1 MRMARV
7 ALAHLAEPGRRDL
20 GLLVRAVGPVEAL
33 RRIRAGVVTDELRQA
48 ISARLKAVDPVRL
61 AERALDHAAM
71 IGARVITPEDGE
83 WPARLDDLARIS
95 QPVTDPVHRNTD
107 PPLCMWLRGPLPL
120 GEVAEQ
126 SVAIVGARAST
137 AYGEHVA
144 AELGYGLADRGW
156 TIVSGGAFGVD
167 AAAHRGALAATGATI
182 AVLACGIDRP
192 YPQSHRV
199 LFDRIADR
207 GLLLSEWPPGAD
219 PHRLRFLVRNRV
231 IAALSR
237 GTVLV
242 EANLRSGARFTLGR
256 ARDLNRM
263 AMAVPG
269 PVTSALSSG
278 SHEELRQP
286 GTILVAR
293 TEHIL
298 DAVGS
303 IGPDLAPIPRAEPT
317 DRDALTPLERQVL
330 DGVRPRK
337 VLSAE
342 EIAAVVGVSARDAR
356 RTLPGLERARFVTAT
371 GIGYRLW
378 RKSDADA
385 AQASR
390 PRSRPRS
397 RRSADEPS
405 G

>member
-1 MRMARV
+1 MESTRF
-7 ALAHLAEPGRRDL
+7 
-20 GLLVRAVGPVEAL
+20 
-33 RRIRAGVVTDELRQA
+33 
-48 ISARLKAVDPVRL
+48 
-61 AERALDHAAM
+61 AERALHLAAR
-71 IGARVITPEDGE
+71 IGARIVTPEDDE
-83 WPARLDDLARIS
+83 WPARLDDLVRIS
-95 QPVTDPVHRNTD
+95 QPVADPVHRDTD
-107 PPLCMWLRGPLPL
+107 PPLCLWLRGPLL
-120 GEVAEQ
+120 LREVVEQ
-126 SVAIVGARAST
+126 SVAVVGARAST

-167 AAAHRGALAATGATI
+167 AAAHRGALAASGATI

-199 LFDRIADR
+199 LFDRIVER

-219 PHRLRFLVRNRV
+219 PHRVRFLVRNRV

-269 PVTSALSSG
+269 PVTSALSNG
-278 SHEELRQP
+278 SHEELREP

-293 TEHIL
+293 TEHVL

-303 IGPDLAPIPRAEPT
+303 IGLDLAPIARAEPSE
-317 DRDALTPLERQVL
+317 RDALTALERQVL

-337 VLSAE
+337 ILTAE

-356 RTLPGLERARFVTAT
+356 RTLPGLERARFVTAS
-371 GIGYRLW
+371 GVGYRLW
-378 RKSDADA
+378 RKSDDES
-385 AQASR
+385 AQSK

-397 RRSADEPS
+397 KSTLGS